1 MDDRFLNE
9 SRREPDAGFGRKL
22 RARLRSIEDAEP
34 RPGVP
39 RWQPLL
45 AGSLALAAFAALFM
59 LPAVRATAQSV
70 LDLFR
75 VRDFAVVT
83 IDANRIEQLKSQHFD
98 AKSLLGGHV
107 EKLTD
112 PGPPQGFNSIEAA
125 TAAAGFAP
133 LRPTTLLRG
142 LKLDSVFVSGES
154 RQRITVDTQPLRDMM
169 AALDIHDLTVPPGLD
184 GQQVT
189 IFVPRVMAQKYRND
203 RHARVAFIQAASPE
217 VGLPPGVDLARFGEI
232 GLRVLGLKPA
242 EANRLAH
249 SIDWRSTLLVPVAAN
264 ATTFQQITVNG
275 ARGMYLENSDDH
287 VKPGDKDQPGAVVL
301 WSRDGRIYALA
312 GDLDHA
318 GLVAMAESVR

>member
-1 MDDRFLNE
+1 MDDRFLTE
-9 SRREPDAGFGRKL
+9 SRRDPDTGFARSL
-22 RARLRSIEDAEP
+22 RARLRAAEDAEP
-34 RPGVP
+34 ARATP
-39 RWQPLL
+39 RWRVAF
-45 AGSLALAAFAALFM
+45 AGAMALAAFAALFM
-59 LPAVRATAQSV
+59 LPAVRATAQQV

-83 IDANRIEQLKSQHFD
+83 IDANRMEQLKAQNFD
-98 AKSLLGGHV
+98 VKSLLGAHV
-107 EKLTD
+107 EKLIE
-112 PGPPQGFNSIEAA
+112 PGPPQGFTSIEAA

-133 LRPTTLLRG
+133 VRPTELPRG
-142 LKLDSVFVSGES
+142 LRLDSVYVRGEA
-154 RQRITVDTQPLRDMM
+154 RQRVTVDTQPLRDMM
-169 AALDIHDLTVPPGLD
+169 AALDIRDLTVPPGLD

-189 IFVPRVMAQKYRND
+189 IYVPRVMAQKYRND
-203 RHARVAFIQAASPE
+203 RRLKVAFIQANSPE

-264 ATTFQQITVNG
+264 ASTFQLITVNG
-275 ARGMYLENSDDH
+275 ARGLYLENSDTHSKSGED
-287 VKPGDKDQPGAVVL
+287 DTPGAVVL
-301 WSRDGRIYALA
+301 WSREGKIYALA

>member
-1 MDDRFLNE
+1 MDDRFLTE
-9 SRREPDAGFGRKL
+9 SRREPDPGFARSL
-22 RARLRSIEDAEP
+22 RAHLRSLENEAP
-34 RPGVP
+34 VRRP
-39 RWQPLL
+39 RWRSAF
-45 AGSLALAAFAALFM
+45 AGAAALAALAALFM

-83 IDANRIEQLKSQHFD
+83 IDAGRMDQLKAQKFD
-98 AKSLLGGHV
+98 AKSLLGSHV
-107 EKLTD
+107 ERLTD
-112 PGPPQGFNSIEAA
+112 PGPPQYFSSIEAA
-125 TAAAGFAP
+125 AAAAGFTPA
-133 LRPTTLLRG
+133 RPMDLPSR

-154 RQRITVDTQPLRDMM
+154 RQRVTVDTQPLRDLMN
-169 AALDIHDLTVPPGLD
+169 ALDIRDLTVPPGLD
-184 GQQVT
+184 GQQVSVY
-189 IFVPRVMAQKYRND
+189 VPKVMAQRYRND
-203 RHARVAFIQAASPE
+203 RSAKVAFIQAASPE

-242 EANRLAH
+242 DANRLAR

-287 VKPGDKDQPGAVVL
+287 GKPDGTDQPRGVVL

-312 GDLDHA
+312 GNLEHS